1 MAKLSRGFIPKCPR
15 FAPGGSGTGSNGA
28 EHCLVQR
35 DGKRLEIVR
44 WKRTGKLN
52 VWMLPSR
59 GPIRGRRVPLHHI
72 ETRSVDAA
80 IDSALSW
87 IRRVDKPRA

>member
-15 FAPGGSGTGSNGA
+15 FAPSRSDGDNA
-28 EHCLVQR
+28 EHCIVKR

-44 WKRTGKLN
+44 YRRTGKL
-52 VWMLPSR
+52 VAWMLPSR
-59 GPIRGRRVPLHHI
+59 GPIRGGRIPLHTPT
-72 ETRSVDAA
+72 TRSLDHVVTE
-80 IDSALSW
+80 ALSW